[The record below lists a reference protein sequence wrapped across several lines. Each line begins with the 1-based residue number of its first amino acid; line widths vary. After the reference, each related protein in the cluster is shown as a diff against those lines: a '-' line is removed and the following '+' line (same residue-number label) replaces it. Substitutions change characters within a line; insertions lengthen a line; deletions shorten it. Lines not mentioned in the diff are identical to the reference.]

1 MQKASQLLLV
11 VVSLVA
17 PGLVHAE
24 DTWTSA
30 SSHYSSLDFL
40 ASHPYWQSP
49 GVRWQPEGAPT
60 ISIASVTND
69 PEYSLANLDFRDP
82 GALARVSKLREVS
95 LLTLA
100 ELGTARVFFG
110 VNDKGLFGFHL
121 GARPSPGDE
130 RCVELAR
137 MPYLQSVTNERPSN

>member
-1 MQKASQLLLV
+1 MQKASQMLLV
-11 VVSLVA
+11 VVSL
-17 PGLVHAE
+17 LVSGFVLAE
-24 DTWTSA
+24 DAWTTA
-30 SSHYSSLDFL
+30 SSHYAGLDSFGSRPL
-40 ASHPYWQSP
+40 WQSP

-60 ISIASVTND
+60 IPIASVTND

-110 VNDKGLFGFHL
+110 VNDRGLFGFHL

-137 MPYLQSVTNERPSN
+137 MPYLQSDTDKRPSN

>member
-11 VVSLVA
+11 VVSLLL
-17 PGLVHAE
+17 PGLVLAE
-24 DTWTSA
+24 DAWTSA
-30 SSHYSSLDFL
+30 SSHYSSLDSFS
-40 ASHPYWQSP
+40 SHPLWQSS
-49 GVRWQPEGAPT
+49 GVRWQLAGTPT
-60 ISIASVTND
+60 IPIANDTND
-69 PEYSLANLDFRDP
+69 SEYSLANLDFRDP

-137 MPYLQSVTNERPSN
+137 MPYLQSDTDEAPSN